1 MSAHCASVGGQL
13 SLQGGEKLLRFDITY
28 AIRQFPVI
36 LKYSGVTIKIAVLSM
51 LFTVFFSLL
60 ITIIRYYHI
69 RGLQKVVD
77 IYVDLFRGT
86 PLIVQ
91 LFFIYFGLPQVFPVF
106 VNMTAYTAAV
116 IGMTLN
122 AAAYMTEDMR
132 GALAS
137 VPKGQIEGGLSVGMT
152 NLQVMR
158 YITLPQ
164 AARVALPV
172 LGNEFI
178 SLIKNSS
185 MAFTMGV
192 REIMAEAQL
201 LGTSSCHYLETY
213 LDAFIIYFL
222 ICKMISLGQQALE
235 RHLAKRGGKKE

>member
-1 MSAHCASVGGQL
+1 M
-13 SLQGGEKLLRFDITY
+13 RFDITY
-28 AIRQFPVI
+28 AIQQFPII
-36 LKYSGVTIKIAVLSM
+36 LKYSSVTIQIAVISM
-51 LFTVFFSLL
+51 VFTVMFSLL
-60 ITIIRYYHI
+60 ITFIRYYQI
-69 RGLQKVVD
+69 KILRKIVD

-91 LFFIYFGLPQVFPVF
+91 LFFIYYGLPQVFPAF
-106 VNMTAYTAAV
+106 VNMSAFTAAV

-164 AARVALPV
+164 ATRVALPV

-201 LGTSSCHYLETY
+201 LGTSSCHYMETY
-213 LDAFIIYFL
+213 LDAFIIYFI
-222 ICKMISLGQQALE
+222 ICKFISILQQALE
-235 RHLAKRGGKKE
+235 RHLAKKGGKKE

>member
-1 MSAHCASVGGQL
+1 M
-13 SLQGGEKLLRFDITY
+13 RFDIIY
-28 AIRQFPVI
+28 AIQQFPVI
-36 LKYSGVTIKIAVLSM
+36 LKYSSVTIRIAVISM
-51 LFTVFFSLL
+51 LFTLVFSLL
-60 ITIIRYYHI
+60 ITVIRYYHI
-69 RGLQKVVD
+69 RVLQKIVD

-86 PLIVQ
+86 PLLVQ
-91 LFFIYFGLPQVFPVF
+91 LFFIYYGLPQVFPAF

-132 GALAS
+132 GALNS

-164 AARVALPV
+164 AARIALPV

-185 MAFTMGV
+185 MAFAMGV

-201 LGTSSCHYLETY
+201 LGTSSCHYMETY
-213 LDAFIIYFL
+213 LDAFIIYFV
-222 ICKMISLGQQALE
+222 ICKFISILQQALE
-235 RHLAKRGGKKE
+235 RHLDRRGGKKG